1 VIDTPIKPVTRA
13 EVVVLVWFVA
23 GVFTAVGGIALWKAA
38 QLPLEKAE
46 IIAGLNHYGG
56 WSLGIGL
63 ANAVI
68 FWLVR
73 RFVL

>member
-1 VIDTPIKPVTRA
+1 MFPTTKPTTPA
-13 EVVVLVWFVA
+13 ELVVLVWFVA
-23 GVFTAVGGIALWKAA
+23 GVFTTVGGIALWKAS
-38 QLPLEKAE
+38 QLPSEKAE

-63 ANAVI
+63 AIAVI

-73 RFVL
+73 RYLP